1 MSEVSYALHA
11 GSIPAPATNGP
22 VALLVAQLPCKEKV
36 VGSTPTWSTHADVAQ
51 LEEASRSDR
60 DQCRFDSCRQYQ
72 LDVAQWSAHRFREPG
87 VGGSSPPVQ
96 TQCEM
101 VEMEP
106 CLALNQVV
114 RVRVVLSQPSFDL
127 LRR

>member
-1 MSEVSYALHA
+1 M
-11 GSIPAPATNGP
+11 
-22 VALLVAQLPCKEKV
+22 V
-36 VGSTPTWSTHADVAQ
+36 VGSVDTTRLPFCEAIRASGGELHRSGLVHADVAQ

-60 DQCRFDSCRQYQ
+60 DQRRLDPCRQYQ

-87 VGGSSPPVQ
+87 VGGSSPPAQ